1 MTEIKGYN
9 FPDELYYHTEHSWAR
24 VEDDGTVVIGM
35 NDFFQQAAGDITY
48 VDLPFEGDEVEAGEV
63 CGKVQSSKW
72 IGKLVAPV
80 SGEIVAINEE
90 LETDATLINSDPY
103 GEGWVIKIEPANID
117 EDLEELMQGADIEE
131 WLEGEIKKAE
141 SGGEQ

>member
-1 MTEIKGYN
+1 MAVIKGYN
-9 FPDELYYHTEHSWAR
+9 FPDELYYHEDHSWVR
-24 VEDDGTVVIGM
+24 VEDDGTVTIGM

-80 SGEIVAINEE
+80 SGEITEVNEA
-90 LETDATLINSDPY
+90 LDSDSTLINKDPY
-103 GEGWVIKIEPANID
+103 GEGWIVKISPTNLD
-117 EDLEELMQGADIEE
+117 EELAKLMTVNTLTP
-131 WLEGEIKKAE
+131 WLEKEIKRAE
-141 SGGEQ
+141 AEEK

>member
-1 MTEIKGYN
+1 MAEIKGYN
-9 FPDELYYHTEHSWAR
+9 FPDDLYYHTEHSWVR
-24 VEDDGTVVIGM
+24 VDDDRMVLVGM
-35 NDFFQQAAGDITY
+35 NDFFQKAAGDITY

-80 SGEIVAINEE
+80 SGEIISLNEE
-90 LETDATLINSDPY
+90 LDSDATLINKHPY
-103 GEGWVIKIEPANID
+103 GDGWIIKISPSNLD
-117 EDLEELMQGADIEE
+117 EDLKNLMQGDSVVA

-141 SGGEQ
+141 AGG